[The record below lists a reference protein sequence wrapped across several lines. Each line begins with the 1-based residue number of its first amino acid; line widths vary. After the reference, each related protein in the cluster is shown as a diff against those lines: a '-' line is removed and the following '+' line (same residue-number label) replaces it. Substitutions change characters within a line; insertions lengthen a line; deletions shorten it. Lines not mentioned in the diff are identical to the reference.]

1 MDGYTV
7 LERVKR
13 DERTQH
19 IPVMILTTVDE
30 PAEVERCYALGC
42 SVYITKSV
50 EETRFLAALRQLGL
64 CLSIVQIPAG
74 LLAVT
79 PH

>member
-1 MDGYTV
+1 VDGYTA
-7 LERVKR
+7 LERVKH

-30 PAEVERCYALGC
+30 PAAVERCYALGC
-42 SVYITKSV
+42 NVSMTKPV

-64 CLSIVQIPAG
+64 CMSIVQISAG